1 MQTLRTLS
9 NFLCAN
15 LPHRLR
21 CIGQTTR
28 AQKHKLTDDRW
39 LPACPLLQPFQDVII
54 NICRQFEGL
63 VSMLQIA
70 GRFQSF
76 ALLTTMM
83 GWATD
88 SMLGPTG
95 EGDTLLYTRPA

>member
-1 MQTLRTLS
+1 
-9 NFLCAN
+9 
-15 LPHRLR
+15 
-21 CIGQTTR
+21 
-28 AQKHKLTDDRW
+28 
-39 LPACPLLQPFQDVII
+39 
-54 NICRQFEGL
+54 
-63 VSMLQIA
+63 MLQIA